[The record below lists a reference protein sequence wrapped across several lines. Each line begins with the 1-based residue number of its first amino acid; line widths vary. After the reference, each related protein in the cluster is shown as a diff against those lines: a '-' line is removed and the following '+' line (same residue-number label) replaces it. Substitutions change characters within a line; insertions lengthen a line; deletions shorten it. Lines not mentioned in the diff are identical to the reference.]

1 MDIDFLKG
9 DDFLS
14 MSFLYFLEDLRNPV
28 LDVIMQIITH
38 FGEELL
44 FMAVAMLFIWCIDK
58 KQGYYLLTVG
68 FLGTQ
73 INQLLKVTFRIERPW
88 VRDPDF
94 TIVESARAEATG
106 YSFPSGH
113 TQSSVGTFGGIAR
126 ITKRRWLKIL
136 SAAMCLLVPLSRM
149 YLGVHTLWDTSV
161 SFVIALALVFLLY
174 PVITKSF
181 ENPKTMRI
189 LFGIMIAW
197 CIGQV
202 LFMEL
207 FPFPA
212 EANGEELYSAL
223 KNAYKMLGA
232 VLGFYGV
239 YELDQKYIRY
249 DAADGS
255 VWSKLIRWG
264 LGLAATVAVQK
275 LCYLVFGLLPGEH
288 GALFCRLL
296 SYMVMV
302 LFAGAVWPLTFPLIK
317 KIAK

>member
-1 MDIDFLKG
+1 MKG

-58 KQGYYLLTVG
+58 KQGYYLLTIG
-68 FLGTQ
+68 FLGAQ

-136 SAAMCLLVPLSRM
+136 CGTMCILVPLSRM
-149 YLGVHTLWDTSV
+149 YLGVHTLLDTSV
-161 SFVIALALVFLLY
+161 SLVIALALVFLLY
-174 PVITKSF
+174 PIITRSF
-181 ENPKTMRI
+181 ENTKAMRI

-232 VLGFYGV
+232 VVGFYGV

-255 VWSKLIRWG
+255 IWSKLIRWG

-302 LFAGAVWPLTFPLIK
+302 LFAGAVWPLTFPFIK
-317 KIAK
+317 RFAK